1 MAITG
6 STFRAGSIE
15 PDKNET
21 YKNKLQN
28 RDTVSGNIEGAGIR
42 MLTEGELISGVVEK
56 HKRLLEEYQKEFE
69 ELDSRLNQFEEDTKN
84 ARISRARMA
93 ERKEVLKEKRQQYYH
108 QAEGLLEKE
117 LFPKLDPVTAD
128 KIKEDIKKLKGQIE
142 PEEEQ
147 GLKDSFMENLHELTR
162 EKGVGESLLLQTRAR
177 MEEARNS
184 NLELKEI
191 KESEKQ
197 LEEDDGS
204 KNIEISKD
212 KPQHKWLSSK
222 IKDHQEALSYWEKQ
236 KV

>member
-1 MAITG
+1 M
-6 STFRAGSIE
+6 SE
-15 PDKNET
+15 
-21 YKNKLQN
+21 
-28 RDTVSGNIEGAGIR
+28 NIEEVGIR

-56 HKRLLEEYQKEFE
+56 HKRFLEEYRKEFE
-69 ELDSRLNQFEEDTKN
+69 ELDSKLSQFEEDAKN
-84 ARISRARMA
+84 AKISRTRMA

-147 GLKDSFMENLHELTR
+147 ELKDSFMENLQELTR

-177 MEEARNS
+177 LEEARDS

-204 KNIEISKD
+204 KNSEISKN

-222 IKDHQEALSYWEKQ
+222 IKSHEEALSYWEKQ